1 MQPKTY
7 TVAVRSYRANAVA
20 PDWLDQLRGME
31 DVSVRGGTRDQAVV
45 VAKPQAMD
53 RVRAKLGGDFLI
65 EEQKS
70 RSI

>member
-1 MQPKTY
+1 MEPKTY
-7 TVAVRSYRANAVA
+7 IVAVRSRANAVA
-20 PDWLDQLRGME
+20 PDWVDQLRDME
-31 DVSVRGGTRDQAVV
+31 DVNVRGETPDQAVV

-70 RSI
+70 RSF